1 MGDLLNNPAVQGGLA
16 PFAVALVVTF
26 ALFAVRL
33 GGLAIAAA
41 LGTAVYMIG
50 GFAFP
55 PVSAQQKILLV
66 ALAVPALGIVV
77 DLAFKP
83 TRVAGPVLGLL
94 FGVVVLW
101 VGVNVLKQKEMLAML
116 LAGGGVFALVAWL
129 VGAMFALRDDPV
141 RAGAAA
147 LTLGLGVGVSAV
159 LSASGS
165 YGQYGASVG
174 AGAGAFLLV
183 QMLLGRTIQAG
194 ATFALSAGV
203 ACGLIVAGA
212 LLGTWQGRPDEPPY
226 LVPQEFGLRT
236 DCRWFEF
243 IDEVAGRVLR
253 LDVLAPRALHV
264 SATHFTADDLYRAR
278 TETEL
283 RPRAELVVHADVAH
297 RGLGT
302 ASCGPDAL
310 PQYRLQPD
318 TYRFSY
324 RLALF
329 AAV

>member
-1 MGDLLNNPAVQGGLA
+1 MQDLLNNPAVQGGVA
-16 PFAVALVVTF
+16 PFAAALAVTF

-41 LGTAVYMIG
+41 LGTAVYLIG

-101 VGVNVLKQKEMLAML
+101 VGVNVLKQKEMPAML
-116 LAGGGVFALVAWL
+116 LAGGGVFVLVAWL

-183 QMLLGRTIQAG
+183 QMLLGRTILAG
-194 ATFALSAGV
+194 ATFTLSAGV
-203 ACGLIVAGA
+203 AAGLIAAGA
-212 LLGTWQGRPDEPPY
+212 LLGAQMPWYSAATLA
-226 LVPQEFGLRT
+226 LVPVATLLPLPKSGVWLQAIAASVYGGIVALAACLLSWPEVQQRLGL
-236 DCRWFEF
+236 
-243 IDEVAGRVLR
+243 
-253 LDVLAPRALHV
+253 
-264 SATHFTADDLYRAR
+264 
-278 TETEL
+278 
-283 RPRAELVVHADVAH
+283 
-297 RGLGT
+297 
-302 ASCGPDAL
+302 
-310 PQYRLQPD
+310 
-318 TYRFSY
+318 
-324 RLALF
+324 
-329 AAV
+329 